1 MKISEIRAKG
11 VATATVVYDEDFGVK
26 FKLNYID
33 KAEMSKLNGQFTK
46 SKFNPK
52 THQKE
57 EDLDIEGL
65 RKRIC
70 ELGVVGWEGVTPR
83 WLATLM
89 PIDMDAVESPDK
101 EIEFS
106 LDELEELTSSTYGL
120 DGWIFENVRNGENF
134 NKNLAHKEAQIKN

>member
-1 MKISEIRAKG
+1 MKISEIRAKS

-89 PIDMDAVESPDK
+89 PIDMDAVESPDE

-106 LDELEELTSSTYGL
+106 LDELEELTSSAYGL

-134 NKNLAHKEAQIKN
+134 NKSLAHKEAQIKN